1 MATSCLFSFAS
12 HHIAFGCILFSAM
25 WNSCA
30 STFQSD
36 MWDSQKF
43 AALLFLPSLF
53 VKWNGHDMR
62 ACTLACSHVLNEG
75 LTYMIPQNVF
85 LAEYSEVTSTLVLI
99 SVVWVFRRIT
109 TSLMSPLMKSRLFE
123 AISLHW
129 YTHHAQIPMTKYA
142 RKLPHFLSLTP

>member
-1 MATSCLFSFAS
+1 
-12 HHIAFGCILFSAM
+12 
-25 WNSCA
+25 
-30 STFQSD
+30 
-36 MWDSQKF
+36 
-43 AALLFLPSLF
+43 
-53 VKWNGHDMR
+53 MR

-123 AISLHW
+123 AISLH
-129 YTHHAQIPMTKYA
+129 
-142 RKLPHFLSLTP
+142 